1 MQHRDKNLVIVEK
14 MLKYCDKI
22 ITIRDKEKLTKEKY
36 MKSDII
42 QLAIDMCIFQ
52 LTELSVHIDDDFKIK
67 HLDIPWAQIKGM
79 RNIHAHE
86 YDKIDRNIIW
96 NTIENDMLDLKS
108 KLLQIISDN
117 YN

>member
-1 MQHRDKNLVIVEK
+1 
-14 MLKYCDKI
+14 
-22 ITIRDKEKLTKEKY
+22 

-42 QLAIDMCIFQ
+42 QLAIDMCIYQ
-52 LTELSVHIDDDFKIK
+52 LTELSIHLDDQFKLK

-96 NTIENDMLDLKS
+96 NTINKDIEDLKD
-108 KLLQIISDN
+108 KLKKI
-117 YN
+117 

>member
-1 MQHRDKNLVIVEK
+1 MQHKDKNIIIVEK
-14 MLKYCDKI
+14 MIKYCDKI
-22 ITIRDKEKLTKEKY
+22 IDIKNKEELTKEKY
-36 MKSDII
+36 MESDII

-52 LTELSVHIDDDFKIK
+52 LTELSVHLDDEFKLK

-96 NTIENDMLDLKS
+96 NTINKDIEVLKD
-108 KLLQIISDN
+108 KLKKI
-117 YN
+117 

>member
-1 MQHRDKNLVIVEK
+1 MQRKDKNIIIVEK
-14 MLKYCDKI
+14 MIKYCDKI
-22 ITIRDKEKLTKEKY
+22 INIKDKEGLTKEKY

-42 QLAIDMCIFQ
+42 QLAIDMCIYQ
-52 LTELSVHIDDDFKIK
+52 LAELSVHLDDQFKLK

-96 NTIENDMLDLKS
+96 NTINKDIEDLKD
-108 KLLQIISDN
+108 KLKKI
-117 YN
+117 

>member
-1 MQHRDKNLVIVEK
+1 
-14 MLKYCDKI
+14 
-22 ITIRDKEKLTKEKY
+22 

-52 LTELSVHIDDDFKIK
+52 LTELSIHLDEEFKLN

-96 NTIENDMLDLKS
+96 NTINKDVEGLKD
-108 KLLQIISDN
+108 KLKKVL
-117 YN
+117 

>member
-14 MLKYCDKI
+14 MIKYCDKI
-22 ITIRDKEKLTKEKY
+22 IAIRDKEKLTKEKY

-52 LTELSVHIDDDFKIK
+52 LTELSVHLDDDFKIK

-96 NTIENDMLDLKS
+96 NTIEHDIDALKN
-108 KLLQIISDN
+108 KLVKL
-117 YN
+117 Y